1 MLKKIWIAAA
11 MVWLQALL
19 GLIVLLVAGDILVR
33 GAVNFSLKIKIPAFI
48 VSLTVVAL
56 GTSAPELLVAIRAT
70 LDDAPGIA
78 LGNVV
83 GSNIANVFLVLGI
96 PALIAGINTS
106 NYNTG
111 KNYLFMMAA
120 TIVFLS
126 LAFSGNFSPSHGF
139 ILLFLLAVFLLVTAR
154 DTLKM
159 QKEIPSSEVENADP
173 KLAFWKIILFL
184 SLGLIGLPVGAD
196 ILIENASLIAKSYGL
211 SDEII
216 GLTLI
221 ALGTSLPEL
230 ATTLMAALRR
240 QADVAL
246 GNVIGSN
253 IFNILAIVG
262 ITTMFGNL
270 PIAASFY
277 NFDFWIM
284 FGAGIVLFPFV
295 YMRVNITRLWGAFLT
310 LSYASYLYLTIQ

>member
-1 MLKKIWIAAA
+1 
-11 MVWLQALL
+11 MVWLQALF
-19 GLIVLLVAGDILVR
+19 GLIVLLVAGDLLVR

-56 GTSAPELLVAIRAT
+56 GTSAPELLVAIRAI
-70 LDDAPGIA
+70 LDNSPGIA

-96 PALIAGINTS
+96 PALIAGINTREC
-106 NYNTG
+106 NTR
-111 KNYLFMMAA
+111 KNYVFMMTA
-120 TIVFLS
+120 TVIFLS
-126 LAFSGNFSPSHGF
+126 LAFIGNFSLPQGILF
-139 ILLFLLAVFLLVTAR
+139 LILLFLFLLITAR

-159 QKEIPSSEVENADP
+159 QDKISNLEVENADP
-173 KLAFWKIILFL
+173 NLVFWKIILFL
-184 SLGLIGLPVGAD
+184 SIGFIGLPIGAD
-196 ILIENASLIAKSYGL
+196 ILVKNASLIAKSYGL
-211 SDEII
+211 SDEVI
-216 GLTLI
+216 GLTLV

-230 ATTLMAALRR
+230 ATTLMAALRK

-253 IFNILAIVG
+253 IFNLFAIVG
-262 ITTMFGNL
+262 ITTMFGDI
-270 PIAASFY
+270 PIASSFF

-295 YMRVNITRLWGAFLT
+295 YMRVNINRLWGAFLT
-310 LSYASYLYLTIQ
+310 LTYVAYLYLTVQ

>member
-1 MLKKIWIAAA
+1 

-19 GLIVLLVAGDILVR
+19 GLIVLLVAGDLLVR

-56 GTSAPELLVAIRAT
+56 GTSAPELLVAIRAI
-70 LDDAPGIA
+70 LDNSPGIA

-96 PALIAGINTS
+96 PALIAGINTREC
-106 NYNTG
+106 NTR
-111 KNYLFMMAA
+111 KNYVFMMIA
-120 TIVFLS
+120 TIIFLS
-126 LAFSGNFSPSHGF
+126 LAFIGNFSLPQG
-139 ILLFLLAVFLLVTAR
+139 ILLLVLLIQFLLITAR

-159 QKEIPSSEVENADP
+159 QDKISNLEVENTDP
-173 KLAFWKIILFL
+173 NLVFWKIILFL
-184 SLGLIGLPVGAD
+184 SLGFIGLPIGAD
-196 ILIENASLIAKSYGL
+196 ILVTNASLIAKSYGL
-211 SDEII
+211 SDEVI
-216 GLTLI
+216 GLTLV

-230 ATTLMAALRR
+230 ATTLMAALRK

-253 IFNILAIVG
+253 IFNLFAIVG
-262 ITTMFGNL
+262 ITTMFGDI
-270 PIAASFY
+270 PIASSFF

-284 FGAGIVLFPFV
+284 FGAGVVLFPFV
-295 YMRVNITRLWGAFLT
+295 YMRVNINRLWGAFLT
-310 LSYASYLYLTIQ
+310 LTYVGYLYLTVQ

>member
-1 MLKKIWIAAA
+1 

-19 GLIVLLVAGDILVR
+19 GLIVLLVAGDLLVR

-56 GTSAPELLVAIRAT
+56 GTSAPELLVAIRAI
-70 LDDAPGIA
+70 LDNSPGIA

-96 PALIAGINTS
+96 PALIAGINTREC
-106 NYNTG
+106 NTR
-111 KNYLFMMAA
+111 KNYVFMMIA
-120 TIVFLS
+120 TVIFLAVAFIGSFS
-126 LAFSGNFSPSHGF
+126 LPQG
-139 ILLFLLAVFLLVTAR
+139 ILFLILLALFLLITAR
-154 DTLKM
+154 DTLKI
-159 QKEIPSSEVENADP
+159 QDKISNLEVENADP
-173 KLAFWKIILFL
+173 NLVFWKIILFL
-184 SLGLIGLPVGAD
+184 SIGFIGLPIGAD
-196 ILIENASLIAKSYGL
+196 ILVKNVSLIAKSYGL
-211 SDEII
+211 SDEVI
-216 GLTLI
+216 GLTLV

-230 ATTLMAALRR
+230 ATTLMAALRK

-253 IFNILAIVG
+253 IFNLFAIVG
-262 ITTMFGNL
+262 ITTMFGDI
-270 PIAASFY
+270 PIASSFF

-295 YMRVNITRLWGAFLT
+295 YMRVNINRLWGAFLT
-310 LSYASYLYLTIQ
+310 LTYVAYLYLTVQ

>member
-1 MLKKIWIAAA
+1 

-19 GLIVLLVAGDILVR
+19 GLIVLLVAGDLLVR
-33 GAVNFSLKIKIPAFI
+33 GAVNFSLRIKIPAFI

-56 GTSAPELLVAIRAT
+56 GTSAPELLVAIRAI
-70 LDDAPGIA
+70 LDNSPGIA

-96 PALIAGINTS
+96 PALIAGINTREC
-106 NYNTG
+106 NTR
-111 KNYLFMMAA
+111 KNYVFMMTA
-120 TIVFLS
+120 TVIFLS
-126 LAFSGNFSPSHGF
+126 LAFIGNFSLPQGILF
-139 ILLFLLAVFLLVTAR
+139 LILLFLFLLITAR

-159 QKEIPSSEVENADP
+159 QDKISNLEVENADP
-173 KLAFWKIILFL
+173 NLVFWKIILFL
-184 SLGLIGLPVGAD
+184 SIGFIGLPIGAD
-196 ILIENASLIAKSYGL
+196 ILVKNASLIAKSYGL
-211 SDEII
+211 SDEVI
-216 GLTLI
+216 GLTLV

-230 ATTLMAALRR
+230 ATTLMAALRK

-253 IFNILAIVG
+253 IFNLFAIVG
-262 ITTMFGNL
+262 ITTMFGDI
-270 PIAASFY
+270 PIASSFL

-295 YMRVNITRLWGAFLT
+295 YMRVNINRLWGAFLT
-310 LSYASYLYLTIQ
+310 LTYAAYLYLTVQ

>member
-1 MLKKIWIAAA
+1 

-19 GLIVLLVAGDILVR
+19 GLIVLLVAGDLLVR

-56 GTSAPELLVAIRAT
+56 GTSAPELLVAIRAI
-70 LDDAPGIA
+70 LDNSPGIA

-96 PALIAGINTS
+96 PALIAGINTREC
-106 NYNTG
+106 NTR
-111 KNYLFMMAA
+111 KNYVFMMIA
-120 TIVFLS
+120 TVIFLS
-126 LAFSGNFSPSHGF
+126 LAFIGNFSLPQG
-139 ILLFLLAVFLLVTAR
+139 ILFLILLALFLLITAR

-159 QKEIPSSEVENADP
+159 QNKTSNLEVENADP
-173 KLAFWKIILFL
+173 NLVFWKIILFL
-184 SLGLIGLPVGAD
+184 SLGFIGLPIGAD
-196 ILIENASLIAKSYGL
+196 ILVTNSSLIAKSYGL
-211 SDEII
+211 SDEVI
-216 GLTLI
+216 GLTLV

-230 ATTLMAALRR
+230 ATTLMAALRK
-240 QADVAL
+240 QAEVAL

-253 IFNILAIVG
+253 IFNLFAIVG
-262 ITTMFGNL
+262 ITTMFGDI
-270 PIAASFY
+270 PIAPSFF

-295 YMRVNITRLWGAFLT
+295 YMRVNINRLWGAFLT
-310 LSYASYLYLTIQ
+310 LTYAAYLYLTVQ

>member
-1 MLKKIWIAAA
+1 

-19 GLIVLLVAGDILVR
+19 GLIVLLVAGDLLVR

-56 GTSAPELLVAIRAT
+56 GTSAPELLVAIRAI
-70 LDDAPGIA
+70 LDNSPGIA

-96 PALIAGINTS
+96 PALIAGINTREC
-106 NYNTG
+106 NTR
-111 KNYLFMMAA
+111 KNYVFMMTA
-120 TIVFLS
+120 TVIFFS
-126 LAFSGNFSPSHGF
+126 LAFIGNFSLPQGILF
-139 ILLFLLAVFLLVTAR
+139 LILLFLFLLITAR

-159 QKEIPSSEVENADP
+159 QDKISNLEVENADP
-173 KLAFWKIILFL
+173 NLVSWKIILFL
-184 SLGLIGLPVGAD
+184 SIGFIGLPIGAD
-196 ILIENASLIAKSYGL
+196 ILVKNVSLIAKSYGL
-211 SDEII
+211 SDEVI
-216 GLTLI
+216 GLTLV

-230 ATTLMAALRR
+230 ATTLMAALRK

-253 IFNILAIVG
+253 IFNLFAIVG
-262 ITTMFGNL
+262 ITTMFGDI
-270 PIAASFY
+270 PVASSFF

-295 YMRVNITRLWGAFLT
+295 YMRVNINRLWGAFLT
-310 LSYASYLYLTIQ
+310 LTYAAYLYLTVQ

>member
-1 MLKKIWIAAA
+1 

-19 GLIVLLVAGDILVR
+19 GLIVLLVAGDLLVR

-56 GTSAPELLVAIRAT
+56 GTSAPELLVAIRAI
-70 LDDAPGIA
+70 LDNSPGIA

-96 PALIAGINTS
+96 PALIAGINTREC
-106 NYNTG
+106 NTR
-111 KNYLFMMAA
+111 KNYVFMMIA
-120 TIVFLS
+120 TVIFLS
-126 LAFSGNFSPSHGF
+126 VAFIGNFSLPQG
-139 ILLFLLAVFLLVTAR
+139 ILFLILLALFLLITAL

-159 QKEIPSSEVENADP
+159 QNKTSNLEVENADP
-173 KLAFWKIILFL
+173 NLVFWKIILFL
-184 SLGLIGLPVGAD
+184 SLGFIGLPIGAD
-196 ILIENASLIAKSYGL
+196 ILVKNASLIAKSYGL
-211 SDEII
+211 SDEVI
-216 GLTLI
+216 GLTLV

-230 ATTLMAALRR
+230 ATTLMAALRK
-240 QADVAL
+240 QAEVAL

-253 IFNILAIVG
+253 IYNLFAIVG
-262 ITTMFGNL
+262 ITTMFGDI
-270 PIAASFY
+270 PIAPSFF

-295 YMRVNITRLWGAFLT
+295 YMRVNINRLWGAFLT
-310 LSYASYLYLTIQ
+310 LTYAAYLYLTVQ

>member
-1 MLKKIWIAAA
+1 

-19 GLIVLLVAGDILVR
+19 GLIVLLVAGDLLVR

-56 GTSAPELLVAIRAT
+56 GTSAPELLVAIRAI
-70 LDDAPGIA
+70 LDNSPGIA

-96 PALIAGINTS
+96 PALIAGINTREC
-106 NYNTG
+106 NTR
-111 KNYLFMMAA
+111 KNYVFMMIA
-120 TIVFLS
+120 TVIFLS
-126 LAFSGNFSPSHGF
+126 LAFIGNFSLPQG
-139 ILLFLLAVFLLVTAR
+139 ILFLILLALFLLITAR

-159 QKEIPSSEVENADP
+159 QNKTSNLEVENADP
-173 KLAFWKIILFL
+173 TLVFWKIILFL
-184 SLGLIGLPVGAD
+184 SLGFIGLPIGAD
-196 ILIENASLIAKSYGL
+196 ILVKNASLIAKSYGL
-211 SDEII
+211 SDEVI
-216 GLTLI
+216 GLTLV

-230 ATTLMAALRR
+230 ATTLMAALRK

-253 IFNILAIVG
+253 IFNLFAIVG
-262 ITTMFGNL
+262 ITTMFGDI
-270 PIAASFY
+270 PIAPSFF

-295 YMRVNITRLWGAFLT
+295 YMRVNINRLWGAFLT
-310 LSYASYLYLTIQ
+310 LTYAAYLYLTVQ

>member
-1 MLKKIWIAAA
+1 

-19 GLIVLLVAGDILVR
+19 GLIVLLVAGDLLVR

-56 GTSAPELLVAIRAT
+56 GTSAPELLVAIRAI
-70 LDDAPGIA
+70 LDNSPGIA

-96 PALIAGINTS
+96 PALIAGINTREC
-106 NYNTG
+106 NTR
-111 KNYLFMMAA
+111 KNYVFMMIA
-120 TIVFLS
+120 TVIFLS
-126 LAFSGNFSPSHGF
+126 VAFIGNFSLPQG
-139 ILLFLLAVFLLVTAR
+139 ILFLILLALFLLITAR

-159 QKEIPSSEVENADP
+159 QDKISNLEEKNTDP
-173 KLAFWKIILFL
+173 NLVFWKIILFL
-184 SLGLIGLPVGAD
+184 SLGFIGLPIGAD
-196 ILIENASLIAKSYGL
+196 ILVKNASLIAKSYGL
-211 SDEII
+211 SDEVI
-216 GLTLI
+216 GLTLV

-230 ATTLMAALRR
+230 ATTLMAALRK
-240 QADVAL
+240 QAEVAL

-253 IFNILAIVG
+253 IFNLFAIVG
-262 ITTMFGNL
+262 ITTMFGDI
-270 PIAASFY
+270 PIAPSFF

-295 YMRVNITRLWGAFLT
+295 YMRVNINRLWGAFLT
-310 LSYASYLYLTIQ
+310 LTYAAYLYLTVQ

>member
-1 MLKKIWIAAA
+1 

-19 GLIVLLVAGDILVR
+19 GLIVLLVAGDLLVR

-56 GTSAPELLVAIRAT
+56 GTSAPELLVAIRAI
-70 LDDAPGIA
+70 LDNSPGIA

-96 PALIAGINTS
+96 PALIAGINTREC
-106 NYNTG
+106 NTR
-111 KNYLFMMAA
+111 KNYVFMMIA
-120 TIVFLS
+120 TIIFLS
-126 LAFSGNFSPSHGF
+126 LAFIGNFSLPQG
-139 ILLFLLAVFLLVTAR
+139 ILLLILLILFLLITAR

-159 QKEIPSSEVENADP
+159 QDKISNLEVENTDP
-173 KLAFWKIILFL
+173 NLVFWKIILFL
-184 SLGLIGLPVGAD
+184 SLGFIGLPIGAD
-196 ILIENASLIAKSYGL
+196 ILVKNASLIAKSYGL
-211 SDEII
+211 SDEVI
-216 GLTLI
+216 GLTLV

-230 ATTLMAALRR
+230 ATTLMAALRK

-253 IFNILAIVG
+253 IFNLFAIVG
-262 ITTMFGNL
+262 ITTMFGDI
-270 PIAASFY
+270 PIASSFF

-284 FGAGIVLFPFV
+284 FGAGVVLFPFV
-295 YMRVNITRLWGAFLT
+295 YMRVNINRLWGAFLT
-310 LSYASYLYLTIQ
+310 LTYVGYLYLTVQ

>member
-1 MLKKIWIAAA
+1 

-19 GLIVLLVAGDILVR
+19 GLIVLLVAGDLLVR

-56 GTSAPELLVAIRAT
+56 GTSAPELLVAIRAI
-70 LDDAPGIA
+70 LDNSPGIA

-96 PALIAGINTS
+96 PALIAGINTREC
-106 NYNTG
+106 NTR
-111 KNYLFMMAA
+111 KNYVFMMTA
-120 TIVFLS
+120 TVIFLS
-126 LAFSGNFSPSHGF
+126 LAFIGNFSLPQGILLL
-139 ILLFLLAVFLLVTAR
+139 ILLFLFLLITAR

-159 QKEIPSSEVENADP
+159 QDKISNLEVENADP
-173 KLAFWKIILFL
+173 NLVSWKIILFL
-184 SLGLIGLPVGAD
+184 SIGFIGLPIGAD
-196 ILIENASLIAKSYGL
+196 ILVKNASLIAKSYGL
-211 SDEII
+211 SDEVI
-216 GLTLI
+216 GLTLV

-230 ATTLMAALRR
+230 ATTLMAALRK

-253 IFNILAIVG
+253 IFNLFAIVG
-262 ITTMFGNL
+262 ITTMFGDI
-270 PIAASFY
+270 PIAPSFF

-295 YMRVNITRLWGAFLT
+295 YMRVNINRLWGAFLT
-310 LSYASYLYLTIQ
+310 LAYAAYLYLTVQ

>member
-1 MLKKIWIAAA
+1 

-19 GLIVLLVAGDILVR
+19 GLIVLLVAGDLLVR

-56 GTSAPELLVAIRAT
+56 GTSAPELLVAIRAI
-70 LDDAPGIA
+70 LDNSPGIA

-96 PALIAGINTS
+96 PALIAGINTREC
-106 NYNTG
+106 NTR
-111 KNYLFMMAA
+111 KNYVFMMIA
-120 TIVFLS
+120 TIIFLS
-126 LAFSGNFSPSHGF
+126 LAFIGNFSLPQG
-139 ILLFLLAVFLLVTAR
+139 ILLLVLLILFLLITAR

-159 QKEIPSSEVENADP
+159 QDKISNLEVENTDP
-173 KLAFWKIILFL
+173 NLVFWKIILFL
-184 SLGLIGLPVGAD
+184 SLGFIGLPIGAD
-196 ILIENASLIAKSYGL
+196 ILVTNASLIAKSYGL
-211 SDEII
+211 SDEVI
-216 GLTLI
+216 GLTLV

-230 ATTLMAALRR
+230 ATTLMAALRK

-253 IFNILAIVG
+253 IFNLFAIVG
-262 ITTMFGNL
+262 ITTMFGDI
-270 PIAASFY
+270 PVASSFF

-284 FGAGIVLFPFV
+284 FGAGVVLFPFV
-295 YMRVNITRLWGAFLT
+295 YMRVNINRLWGAFLT
-310 LSYASYLYLTIQ
+310 LTYVGYLYLTVQ

>member
-1 MLKKIWIAAA
+1 
-11 MVWLQALL
+11 MVWLQALF
-19 GLIVLLVAGDILVR
+19 GLIVLLVAGDLLVR

-56 GTSAPELLVAIRAT
+56 GTSAPELLVAIRAI
-70 LDDAPGIA
+70 LDNSPGIA

-96 PALIAGINTS
+96 PALIAGINTREC
-106 NYNTG
+106 NTR
-111 KNYLFMMAA
+111 KNYVFMMIA
-120 TIVFLS
+120 TVIFLS
-126 LAFSGNFSPSHGF
+126 LAFIGNFSLPQG
-139 ILLFLLAVFLLVTAR
+139 ILFLILLALFLLITAR

-159 QKEIPSSEVENADP
+159 QDKISNLEVENADP
-173 KLAFWKIILFL
+173 NLVFWKIILFL
-184 SLGLIGLPVGAD
+184 SLGFIGLPIGAD
-196 ILIENASLIAKSYGL
+196 ILVKNASLIANSYGL
-211 SDEII
+211 SDEVI
-216 GLTLI
+216 GLTLV

-230 ATTLMAALRR
+230 ATTLMAALRK

-253 IFNILAIVG
+253 IFNLFAIVG
-262 ITTMFGNL
+262 ITTMFGDI
-270 PIAASFY
+270 PIAPSFF

-295 YMRVNITRLWGAFLT
+295 YMRVNINRLWGAFLT
-310 LSYASYLYLTIQ
+310 LTYAAYLYVTVQ

>member
-1 MLKKIWIAAA
+1 

-19 GLIVLLVAGDILVR
+19 GLIVLLVAGDLLVR

-56 GTSAPELLVAIRAT
+56 GTSAPELLVAIRAI
-70 LDDAPGIA
+70 LDNSPGIA

-96 PALIAGINTS
+96 PALIAGINTREC
-106 NYNTG
+106 NTR
-111 KNYLFMMAA
+111 KNYVFMMIA
-120 TIVFLS
+120 TIIFLS
-126 LAFSGNFSPSHGF
+126 LAFIGNFSLPQG
-139 ILLFLLAVFLLVTAR
+139 ILLLILLILFLLITAR

-159 QKEIPSSEVENADP
+159 QDKISNLEVENTDP
-173 KLAFWKIILFL
+173 NLVFWKIILFL
-184 SLGLIGLPVGAD
+184 SLGFIGLPIGAD
-196 ILIENASLIAKSYGL
+196 ILVTNASLIAKSYGL
-211 SDEII
+211 SDEVI
-216 GLTLI
+216 GLTLV

-230 ATTLMAALRR
+230 ATTLMAALRK

-253 IFNILAIVG
+253 IFNLFAIVG
-262 ITTMFGNL
+262 ITTMFGDI
-270 PIAASFY
+270 PIASSFF

-284 FGAGIVLFPFV
+284 FGAGVVLFPFV
-295 YMRVNITRLWGAFLT
+295 YMRVNINRLWGAFLT
-310 LSYASYLYLTIQ
+310 LTYVGYLYLTVQ

>member
-1 MLKKIWIAAA
+1 

-19 GLIVLLVAGDILVR
+19 GLIVLLVAGDLLVR

-56 GTSAPELLVAIRAT
+56 GTSAPELLVAIRAI
-70 LDDAPGIA
+70 LDNSPGIA

-96 PALIAGINTS
+96 PALIAGINTREC
-106 NYNTG
+106 NTR
-111 KNYLFMMAA
+111 KNYVFMMIA
-120 TIVFLS
+120 TVIFLS
-126 LAFSGNFSPSHGF
+126 LAFIGNFSLLQG
-139 ILLFLLAVFLLVTAR
+139 ILFLILLALFLLITAR

-159 QKEIPSSEVENADP
+159 QDKISNLEVENADP
-173 KLAFWKIILFL
+173 NLVFWKIILFL
-184 SLGLIGLPVGAD
+184 SLGFIGLPIGAD
-196 ILIENASLIAKSYGL
+196 ILVKNASFIAKSYGL
-211 SDEII
+211 SDEVI
-216 GLTLI
+216 GLTLV

-230 ATTLMAALRR
+230 ATTLMAALRK
-240 QADVAL
+240 QAEVAL

-253 IFNILAIVG
+253 IFNLFAIVG
-262 ITTMFGNL
+262 ITTMFGDI
-270 PIAASFY
+270 PIAPSFF

-295 YMRVNITRLWGAFLT
+295 YMRVNINRLWGAFLT
-310 LSYASYLYLTIQ
+310 LTYAAYLYLTVQ

>member
-1 MLKKIWIAAA
+1 

-19 GLIVLLVAGDILVR
+19 GLIVLLVAGDLLVR

-56 GTSAPELLVAIRAT
+56 GTSAPELLVAIRAI
-70 LDDAPGIA
+70 LDNSPGIA

-96 PALIAGINTS
+96 PALIAGINTREC
-106 NYNTG
+106 NTR
-111 KNYLFMMAA
+111 KNYVFMMIA
-120 TIVFLS
+120 TVIFLS
-126 LAFSGNFSPSHGF
+126 LAFIGNFSLPQG
-139 ILLFLLAVFLLVTAR
+139 ILFLILLALFLLITAR

-159 QKEIPSSEVENADP
+159 QNKTSNLEVENADP
-173 KLAFWKIILFL
+173 TLVSWKIILFL
-184 SLGLIGLPVGAD
+184 SLGFIGLPIGAD
-196 ILIENASLIAKSYGL
+196 ILVKNASLIAKSYGL
-211 SDEII
+211 SDEVI
-216 GLTLI
+216 GLTLV

-230 ATTLMAALRR
+230 ATTLMAALRK
-240 QADVAL
+240 QAEVAL

-253 IFNILAIVG
+253 IFNLFAIVG
-262 ITTMFGNL
+262 ITTMFGDI
-270 PIAASFY
+270 PIAPSFF

-295 YMRVNITRLWGAFLT
+295 YMRVNINRLWGAFLT
-310 LSYASYLYLTIQ
+310 LTYAAYLYLTVQ